1 MPFLF
6 NQVAIFELKAHK
18 KMQIPNFKG
27 TFHLEL
33 DLFSSLW
40 LSCAALI
47 VMPHSNPQCAPLASL
62 FLDYCSLW
70 SAFCVL
76 FEMDQILTWGA
87 ESCVRW
93 ILFVSQRN
101 LLCSIPTYLGQ
112 NLAEFPPFPRQTRE
126 KEPKTQQSMEQLKT
140 IRFIIIIN
148 CHWECQLCI
157 VASVLMLFV
166 KKLYAEM
173 VSQRKNSS
181 FETRD
186 SGVKYLTSAHQKYSQ
201 TWVRTQWTKWL
212 GNDDWF
218 SKGKLHT
225 LSTFGEWWGGG
236 RALDGA
242 ENPNNPICCRTQCFL
257 ECFPNTPAHFSFYFC
272 FLSGALS
279 MDTSTIWYIIKKR
292 NVFLP
297 DNAEKRLQTEPALVS
312 EINVVHPALLWIGL
326 DEFLFPP
333 DLEVLNTMWLVSA
346 AALSSRSLT
355 ENSPDLHA

>member
-1 MPFLF
+1 MPFHF

-47 VMPHSNPQCAPLASL
+47 VMPHSNPLCAPLASL

-76 FEMDQILTWGA
+76 FEMDQILTWDP
-87 ESCVRW
+87 ESCIRW

-101 LLCSIPTYLGQ
+101 LLCSIPIYLGQ
-112 NLAEFPPFPRQTRE
+112 HLAEFPPFPRQTRE

-140 IRFIIIIN
+140 IHFIIIIN

-166 KKLYAEM
+166 KKLYSET
-173 VSQRKNSS
+173 VSWRKNSS

-186 SGVKYLTSAHQKYSQ
+186 SGVKYLISAHQKYSR
-201 TWVRTQWTKWL
+201 TWVGIQWTKWL
-212 GNDDWF
+212 GDWF

-225 LSTFGEWWGGG
+225 LSTFREWWGWG

-257 ECFPNTPAHFSFYFC
+257 YCFCTF
-272 FLSGALS
+272 FLLFLLF
-279 MDTSTIWYIIKKR
+279 TCCII
-292 NVFLP
+292 NGH
-297 DNAEKRLQTEPALVS
+297 EHRLIYYQKEERIFA
-312 EINVVHPALLWIGL
+312 
-326 DEFLFPP
+326 
-333 DLEVLNTMWLVSA
+333 
-346 AALSSRSLT
+346 R
-355 ENSPDLHA
+355 

>member
-126 KEPKTQQSMEQLKT
+126 KRTENPAKHGAAQNNSFYYYYKLSLGVPTLYCSFRAYAFCQKT
-140 IRFIIIIN
+140 IRWN
-148 CHWECQLCI
+148 G
-157 VASVLMLFV
+157 VP
-166 KKLYAEM
+166 KK
-173 VSQRKNSS
+173 
-181 FETRD
+181 
-186 SGVKYLTSAHQKYSQ
+186 
-201 TWVRTQWTKWL
+201 
-212 GNDDWF
+212 
-218 SKGKLHT
+218 
-225 LSTFGEWWGGG
+225 
-236 RALDGA
+236 
-242 ENPNNPICCRTQCFL
+242 
-257 ECFPNTPAHFSFYFC
+257 
-272 FLSGALS
+272 
-279 MDTSTIWYIIKKR
+279 
-292 NVFLP
+292 
-297 DNAEKRLQTEPALVS
+297 
-312 EINVVHPALLWIGL
+312 
-326 DEFLFPP
+326 EFLFWNQGLRGEIFNFCTPEIQSNMSA
-333 DLEVLNTMWLVSA
+333 DSVNKMTREWWLIF
-346 AALSSRSLT
+346 
-355 ENSPDLHA
+355 